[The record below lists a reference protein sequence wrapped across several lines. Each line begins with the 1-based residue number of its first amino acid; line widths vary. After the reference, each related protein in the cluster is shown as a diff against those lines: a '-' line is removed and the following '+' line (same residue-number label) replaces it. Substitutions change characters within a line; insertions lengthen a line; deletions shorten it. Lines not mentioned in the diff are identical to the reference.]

1 MIYGANVESL
11 QEASSFITANNAT
24 ISDIFARMTDQ
35 VQSLEWTGPDAE
47 RFKAENSEAVGQLT
61 SQIAALLEE
70 AAARLDA
77 EAAEQEA
84 ASGG

>member
-11 QEASSFITANNAT
+11 QETSSAIRAHIGTMESILTGITG
-24 ISDIFARMTDQ
+24 Q
-35 VQSLEWTGPDAE
+35 VESLEWTGPDAD
-47 RFKAENSEAVGQLT
+47 RFKTENGESVTQLIT
-61 SQIAALLEE
+61 QVNGLLEE
-70 AAARLDA
+70 AAARLDT